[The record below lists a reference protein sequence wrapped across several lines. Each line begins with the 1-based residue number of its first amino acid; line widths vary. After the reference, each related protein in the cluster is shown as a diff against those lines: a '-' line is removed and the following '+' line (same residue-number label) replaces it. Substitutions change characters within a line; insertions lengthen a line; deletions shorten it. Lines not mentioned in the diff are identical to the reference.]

1 MTLLLEDVRLALPF
15 PHQQL
20 AQRAGTKREP
30 FATRVDRAGRD
41 LFLRD
46 AEGVHACKRG
56 QLPEPKDARREAYEE
71 KVRGRMESCADNF
84 RAGLV
89 KIVSIYDAPAG
100 VGNTIDWIVAYQ
112 VGAGVVFILSWF
124 FAPDEYCT
132 ISTDCVDLKTS
143 LLIIKSGKRRVTR
156 S

>member
-71 KVRGRMESCADNF
+71 KVRGRLVSCADNF

-100 VGNTIDWIVAYQ
+100 VGNTIDWIAAYQ